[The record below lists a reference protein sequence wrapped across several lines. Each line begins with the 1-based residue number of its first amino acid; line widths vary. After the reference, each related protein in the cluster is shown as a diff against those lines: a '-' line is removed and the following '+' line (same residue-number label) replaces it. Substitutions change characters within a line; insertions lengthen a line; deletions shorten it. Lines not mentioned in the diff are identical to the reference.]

1 MRPSSRALRQSLPS
15 SRKSRGGPAA
25 AAPAA
30 RERLPLSLLAWSL
43 AVCFAATPAV
53 HAQQILRG
61 GGDGGG
67 PDGSVSGMGGLAS
80 GGGGGGAMGKGGDAG
95 QTLGLNRDA
104 SPGEGLGG
112 GVAGGMGL
120 AGGGGGGAG
129 SGSLGGAGGTGNH
142 GSPST
147 LTLSFSLIGGDGGN
161 ATPGFQSG
169 GGGGGGAGLEVNSTV
184 ADVRTF
190 GYDIIGGNGGA
201 GDSSNTAYLAGGGG
215 GGVGLTLSTGG
226 IFHITGDSRIAGGNG
241 GTTGAASGGSGGSGG
256 AGAFLY
262 DGGTLAVESG
272 TVTGGAGG
280 MGSVAGG
287 AAGAGVLSNLGT
299 VTNQG
304 AITGGAA
311 GLTLEAA
318 GRRGGAGIETWG
330 GSIDNGALGTIIGG
344 KGGVTRTTMRD
355 RAPGPGGPGIVFRSG
370 QPATLVNAGLIQG
383 GEGGSYNANNYTGS
397 QPGVGISGADSG
409 NITIVNA
416 GTIAPGAPG
425 YMSQPTNAIELFGS
439 GNRLEL
445 RQGSNITGNVVV
457 APGGGN
463 NVLALGGAGDSTFL
477 ITQVGPAQSYRGF
490 DTFEKTGASTWTL
503 TGTGNQDWDVKQ
515 GGLAGSTDS
524 LGGNV
529 RFASG
534 ANGVLTFE
542 QATSGTYAGVI
553 SGDGALV
560 KRGRADL
567 ILTGNNT
574 FTGGTTVSEGALV
587 LGTQDLP
594 GSVAGAIDT
603 SARLEIHNADN
614 SGISRITIANGVG
627 SAYFY
632 GNANAGN
639 TLLVNNNLLAFY
651 ESSSAGHADLRNYG
665 NLQFITN
672 STAADARITNYSQI
686 IFLGNADGGRAA
698 FLNAPGAVVDF
709 GYSRGPA
716 RDGKLSV
723 GSLAGAGIFYLGGN
737 ELTITSD
744 NSQSAL
750 SGIVADG
757 GNAPRTGGS
766 LVKAGS
772 GTLTM
777 QGVNTYTGATTVRA
791 GVLVAGAG
799 DAFRASSG
807 VKVEDGGVFDIGG
820 LDVTIKGLAGD
831 GIVTNR
837 GNTQRTLTI
846 NGAQDSLFSGTL
858 ADSSTASLSLTKQGA
873 GTLTLTRS
881 NDFAGA
887 QRGEQGRVS
896 IYQGAL
902 QLGDG
907 ATRSVYNVGGDLIV
921 YQEGAL
927 SIKGKTT
934 VNVGRNVGFA
944 TYYGA
949 AGTLSIEANDSG
961 PSLTAER
968 AIIDYGTTLNLTG
981 INGPLERDKVL
992 IDTRIEIQNDF
1003 THINIGGFSGAV
1015 DYLSLSTRKSRD
1027 ERQYLATYGLTWAAR
1042 NSGAHGTF
1050 TLADAAN
1057 RFTVGAD
1064 LADQTANAATG
1075 WNGKSL
1081 TKAGAGTLILTGASR
1096 YSGGTTIAGGTLQLG
1111 DGGDRGSI
1119 AGNVVNQGTLA
1130 FNRSDTVTFGGDISG
1145 AGALRHLGSGTTILT
1160 GANAYLGG
1168 TTVDNGTLRAGGAG
1182 AFVAGTAYTVN
1193 GGTLDLNNH
1202 DLTVSALAGRGGTVA
1217 LGTATLTVDQAIDT
1231 AYAGAFSGTG
1241 ELVKLGNGTLTLTG
1255 PSTLSLRLARGAM
1268 VTSSAGL
1275 GGNATLAAGTSLAF
1289 NQAADGTYGGRL
1301 AGSGDLL
1308 KLGAGKLEL
1317 TGDSSAYAGNTAL
1330 RAGTLAVNGK
1340 LGGSLDVG
1348 AAGRLQ
1354 GNGSVGNTT
1363 VNGAV
1368 APGNSIGTLQV
1379 AGNLVFNPGSTYEVE
1394 IDAGGTSDR
1403 ISASGSA
1410 TLNGGTVQVVA
1421 GTGNYASATRY
1432 TILTASGGRG
1442 GAFSAV
1448 TSNLAF
1454 LTPALDYDANNA
1466 YLTMSRNQVGLGQVG
1481 NTRNQSATGA
1491 AADSLARGNPL
1502 YGAILGLS
1510 APQAR
1515 AAYDQLS
1522 GEAYASVATA
1532 LIEDSRYLRDAVN
1545 TRLREASEGDGLSG
1559 DGLTGD
1565 GLASALP
1572 GANGITYE
1580 NGQPRAAQAGSDR
1593 VTLWGQAFGAWA
1605 RTQANGN
1612 AARLDRSTGGF
1623 LSGGDTRVSPHWRLG
1638 AVAGYSR
1645 TRFNV
1650 EDRRSSGD
1658 SDNYHLGMYAGA
1670 NWGGLALRAGASHT
1684 WHDLSA
1690 RRDVDFPGFSDRL
1703 KSGYRAGTSQL
1714 FGELGYQMRAGRA
1727 AFEPYANVAYVKQR
1741 THGFTE
1747 QGGVAA
1753 LTAASGSTDVTFST
1767 LGLRA
1772 ARSFDLKGA
1781 PLVVRGMAG
1790 WRRAFG
1796 NVTPLAT
1803 MRFAAGGETYAVA
1816 GVPLARNTA
1825 VVEAGLDY
1833 RAFANT
1839 TLGLAYNGQL
1849 GGNQGDH
1856 AIKATFNLRF

>member
-1 MRPSSRALRQSLPS
+1 MRLSSRALRRPTSPS
-15 SRKSRGGPAA
+15 RMSRGGPAA

-30 RERLPLSLLAWSL
+30 GERLPLSVLAWSL
-43 AVCFAATPAV
+43 AVCIAAAPAV

-67 PDGSVSGMGGLAS
+67 ANGSVSGMGGLAS
-80 GGGGGGAMGKGGDAG
+80 GGGGAGSMGKGGDAG
-95 QTLGLNRDA
+95 QTLGLGRDA
-104 SPGEGLGG
+104 SPGAGPGG
-112 GVAGGMGL
+112 GAAGSSGL
-120 AGGGGGGAG
+120 AGGGGGAG
-129 SGSLGGAGGTGNH
+129 YGGGAGGTGNH
-142 GSPST
+142 ASPGT
-147 LTLSFSLIGGDGGN
+147 LVLPFDFVGGDGGN
-161 ATPGFQSG
+161 ATLVFDSG
-169 GGGGGGAGLEVNSTV
+169 GGGGGGAGLETSSTV
-184 ADVRTF
+184 ANVWTS
-190 GYDIIGGNGGA
+190 GYNIIGGNGGA
-201 GDSSNTAYLAGGGG
+201 GESLGLAYQAGGGG
-215 GGVGLTLSTGG
+215 GGVGLTMTSGGVFRITGG
-226 IFHITGDSRIAGGNG
+226 SRVAGGNG
-241 GTTGAASGGSGGSGG
+241 GTTGAASSGSGGGGG

-262 DGGTLAVESG
+262 NGGTLSVESG
-272 TVTGGAGG
+272 TVTGGSGG
-280 MGSVAGG
+280 MGSAAGG

-299 VTNQG
+299 VSNQG
-304 AITGGAA
+304 TIAGGAA

-318 GRRGGAGIETWG
+318 GRRGGAGIEAWG
-330 GSIDNGALGTIIGG
+330 GSIDNGAFGTISGG
-344 KGGVTRTTMRD
+344 KGGETRTAWAD
-355 RAPGPGGPGIVFRSG
+355 RAPGTGGAGIAFRAG
-370 QPATLVNAGLIQG
+370 QAATLTNAGLIQG
-383 GEGGSYNANNYTGS
+383 GEGGPYNANNYTAS
-397 QPGVGISGADSG
+397 QPGVGVSGAASG

-425 YMSQPTNAIELFGS
+425 IRSLPANAIELFGS

-445 RQGSNITGNVVV
+445 WQGSNITGNVVV

-463 NVLALGGAGDSTFL
+463 NVLALGGAGDSSFF
-477 ITQVGPAQSYRGF
+477 ITQVGPDQSYRGF

-503 TGTGNQDWDVKQ
+503 TGSGNQDWDVKQ
-515 GGLAGSTDS
+515 GGLTGTSESIA
-524 LGGNV
+524 GNV

-534 ANGVLTFE
+534 ANGTLTFD
-542 QATSGTYAGVI
+542 QGASGTYGGTI

-560 KRGRADL
+560 KKGRADL
-567 ILTGNNT
+567 VLTGTNT
-574 FTGGTTVSEGALV
+574 FTGGTTVSDGALV
-587 LGTQDLP
+587 LGTRDKA
-594 GSVAGAIDT
+594 GSVVGAIDT
-603 SARLEIHNADN
+603 SGRLEIHNVDN
-614 SGISRITIANGVG
+614 SGISRINIASGVG

-632 GNANAGN
+632 GNANAGGA
-639 TLLVNNNLLAFY
+639 LLVNNNLLGFY
-651 ESSSAGHADLRNYG
+651 ENSSAGHADLRNYG
-665 NLQFITN
+665 TLQFITN
-672 STAADARITNYSQI
+672 SSAADARISNYSRI
-686 IFLGNADGGRAA
+686 IFLGNADGGRATL
-698 FLNAPGAVVDF
+698 FNAPGAVVDF
-709 GYSRGPA
+709 GYSAGPA

-723 GSLAGAGIFYLGGN
+723 GSLAGDGIFYLGGN

-744 NSQSAL
+744 DNQPAL

-777 QGVNTYTGATTVRA
+777 QGINTYTGATTVRA

-799 DAFRASSG
+799 DALRASSG
-807 VKVEDGGVFDIGG
+807 VKVENGGVFDIGG
-820 LDVTIKGLAGD
+820 LDVTIKGLTGD

-837 GNTQRTLTI
+837 GTTHRTLTI

-887 QRGEQGRVS
+887 QRGEQGHVS
-896 IYQGAL
+896 IYQGAV

-934 VNVGRNVGFA
+934 VNVGRHVGFA
-944 TYYGA
+944 SYYGVGA
-949 AGTLSIEANDSG
+949 TLSIEANDSG
-961 PSLTAER
+961 PSLTADR
-968 AIIDYGTTLNLTG
+968 LIIDPGATLNLTG

-1003 THINIGGFSGAV
+1003 THINIGGFGGAV

-1081 TKAGAGTLILTGASR
+1081 TKAGAGTLILTGANR
-1096 YSGGTTIAGGTLQLG
+1096 YTGGTTIAGGTLQLG

-1119 AGNVVNQGTLA
+1119 TGNVANQGTLA
-1130 FNRSDTVTFGGDISG
+1130 FNRSDNVTFGGDISG

-1168 TTVDNGTLRAGGAG
+1168 TTVDAGTLRAGGAG

-1202 DLTVSALAGRGGTVA
+1202 DLTVSALAGTGGTVA

-1241 ELVKLGNGTLTLTG
+1241 ELVKLGSGTLTLTG
-1255 PSTLSLRLARGAM
+1255 PSTLALRLARGAM

-1289 NQAADGTYGGRL
+1289 NQVANGTYGGRL
-1301 AGSGDLL
+1301 AGTGDLL

-1317 TGDSSAYAGNTAL
+1317 TGDSSAYTGNAAL
-1330 RAGTLAVNGK
+1330 RAGTLAVNGR
-1340 LGGSLDVG
+1340 LGGSLEVG

-1363 VNGAV
+1363 VNGTV

-1394 IDAGGTSDR
+1394 IDAGGASDR

-1421 GTGNYASATRY
+1421 GIGDYASATRY
-1432 TILTASGGRG
+1432 TILSASGGRS

-1466 YLTMSRNQVGLGQVG
+1466 YLTMTRNQVGLGQVG
-1481 NTRNQSATGA
+1481 NTPNQSATGA
-1491 AADSLARGNPL
+1491 AADSLGQGNPL

-1522 GEAYASVATA
+1522 GEAYASVTTA

-1545 TRLREASEGDGLSG
+1545 TRLRAASEGDGLSG
-1559 DGLTGD
+1559 DGLSSD
-1565 GLASALP
+1565 GLSGALA
-1572 GANGITYE
+1572 GATAIAYD
-1580 NGQPRAAQAGSDR
+1580 NGQPRAARAGSDR

-1623 LSGGDTRVSPHWRLG
+1623 LSGADTRVSPHWRLG

-1658 SDNYHLGMYAGA
+1658 SDNYHLGLYAGA

-1714 FGELGYQMRAGRA
+1714 FGELGYQMRVGRA
-1727 AFEPYANVAYVKQR
+1727 VFEPFANLAYVNQR

-1747 QGGVAA
+1747 QGGMAA
-1753 LTAASGSTDVTFST
+1753 LSAASGSTDVTFST

-1796 NVTPLAT
+1796 DIAPLAT

-1833 RAFANT
+1833 RALANT

-1849 GGNQGDH
+1849 GGNQADH